1 MIFHAL
7 LYKIIQLYTNYV
19 NPNLTIKSR
28 IFMNLRYKICS
39 FVTGAA
45 ARFLPERKKR
55 PPRCIGRRSDP
66 ERVRDRRYKI
76 CYACTTVPMSSPW
89 ATRMM
94 FSRSSMLNTRMQ
106 GILCSLQ
113 SWKAEAS
120 ITLRPRSMAS

>member
-28 IFMNLRYKICS
+28 IFMNLHYKICS
-39 FVTGAA
+39 FVTGTA

-55 PPRCIGRRSDP
+55 PLTALCQRPDP
-66 ERVRDRRYKI
+66 GQVRNRYSEI

-106 GILCSLQ
+106 GIFCSLQ